1 MRENYIGVN
10 LLFANRQSSALNAIL
25 NSYVLNS
32 ENYKDTIDETSRIA
46 NKVNIFNSEK
56 GLGSMKYL
64 GIEDIFWVI
73 GPLEE
78 GAMLGRMTSWGITFE
93 EAKAL
98 SISHESFSFLKKP
111 RSYKEGQFL
120 ATPIYYVSDPENPRA
135 ISCHML
141 VECTD
146 LSSVT
151 ERAIGLSRS
160 ISFLKKIVACDAEG
174 TKLEDLNFVGFED
187 IALIYQNIRKG
198 GAFIEL
204 INDSFASVKDMKH
217 ILMTEEQLKDFF
229 RSYPDT
235 P

>member
-1 MRENYIGVN
+1 MRENYVGVN
-10 LLFANRQSSALNAIL
+10 LLFANRQSSVLNAIL

-32 ENYKDTIDETSRIA
+32 ENYKNALDETSRIA
-46 NKVNIFNSEK
+46 NKVNIFESEK
-56 GLGSMKYL
+56 GLGSMEYL
-64 GIEDIFWVI
+64 GIEDIFRVI

-98 SISHESFSFLKKP
+98 SVSHESFSFLKKLH
-111 RSYKEGQFL
+111 SYKEGQFL

-146 LSSVT
+146 VPFVT
-151 ERAIGLSRS
+151 ERAISLSRS
-160 ISFLKKIVACDAEG
+160 ISFLKKIVACDAEE
-174 TKLEDLNFVGFED
+174 TKLDDLNFVGFED
-187 IALIYQNIRKG
+187 IALIYQDIRKG

-204 INDSFASVKDMKH
+204 TNDSFASLNDIKH
-217 ILMTEEQLKDFF
+217 ILMSKKQLKDFF